1 VGFGATHHRQH
12 ASTAPED
19 FLNKIGYWKGL
30 VEGLEQALERA
41 DKALASNEK
50 SLKFVEDLIGNL
62 KVQLLQ
68 AKGAMTCRGLLEE
81 AERDIIYEN
90 DLSPQMSISDALSNL
105 DGPYPEWL
113 QKKKKVGRRT
123 DALLSAWHRCVKPEL
138 SKTPGMYYRE
148 LYQELSKEIHGVR
161 WSGPYVKYTFAKE
174 QKEYLCIF
182 EAICVSFDLK
192 LETQVSSRS

>member
-68 AKGAMTCRGLLEE
+68 VKGAMTCHGLLEE
-81 AERDIIYEN
+81 LAWDVIYEN
-90 DLSPQMSISDALSNL
+90 DLNQQMLISDALSKL
-105 DGPYPEWL
+105 DDYYPEWL
-113 QKKKKVGRRT
+113 QKKKKVGQCT
-123 DALLSAWHRCVKPEL
+123 DALLSAWHRCVKLEL
-138 SKTPGMYYRE
+138 SKTPGTYYRE
-148 LYQELSKEIHGVR
+148 LYQELCKEIHRAR
-161 WSGPYVKYTFAKE
+161 WSGPSVKYTFAKE

-182 EAICVSFDLK
+182 KAICVSFDLK
-192 LETQVSSRS
+192 LET